1 MFNVFTTFV
10 SMPTFKKT
18 FTDGAKGKK
27 AFQLLGFILW
37 AILTPVLNCIAII
50 K

>member
-27 AFQLLGFILW
+27 AFQLLVDSSSGQY
-37 AILTPVLNCIAII
+37 
-50 K
+50 